1 MRRLDIHSR
10 QVINEAMLETHS
22 HPNTVRGDNQRTGGQ
37 ADQSLPDQAPALGFD
52 PAAWQYWQY
61 IANPV
66 WVFDVDYNRI
76 VWANPAALSFWN
88 AGSLQELQAR
98 DFSSNSD
105 VAKARLADHADRIQ
119 NGETIESYWTFYP
132 KGEAKKALCRAS
144 GIPLYGGR
152 TGLMGHIIAPIES
165 GAGGRCKQDQ
175 TENLRDARR
184 QLAQAEARFCAFAE
198 AGSDWL

>member
-1 MRRLDIHSR
+1 MRRLGIYSR
-10 QVINEAMLETHS
+10 QAIDEAMFETHS
-22 HPNTVRGDNQRTGGQ
+22 LPNTVRRDNQRIGGQ

-119 NGETIESYWTFYP
+119 NGETIESYWTFYS
-132 KGEAKKALCRAS
+132 KGDAKKRF
-144 GIPLYGGR
+144 
-152 TGLMGHIIAPIES
+152 
-165 GAGGRCKQDQ
+165 AGPAGFPYPVGEQD
-175 TENLRDARR
+175 
-184 QLAQAEARFCAFAE
+184 
-198 AGSDWL
+198 